1 LNTAFEIAKR
11 ISFYKQKNYTR
22 FIVRLSIAATAI
34 SVAAILLTFSIV
46 NGFQSTISSKL
57 YTFWGHIQI
66 SAVDGAN
73 LKEDSQV
80 IKNIQ
85 TIPNIQSASAF
96 LNQTMVLGK
105 DIEIEGLNAKGIADF
120 TNIPNLIQGR
130 LIQKNSQTS
139 AKEIVLSKNI
149 AAKLNIAIGDQV
161 RLYFFQKNQV
171 QERKLTVVGLFHSGI
186 EEYDLKNVFVDIHL
200 LQQLMQDPTAIT
212 GYQINVKDLNKIA
225 ETQID
230 IQSKL
235 PDNWVGSA
243 SSDLYPQLFDW
254 IQVQNINRNITIVIM
269 LLIAVV
275 NLITCLLILLLE
287 RIPMIGSLNAMGATN
302 TMIQKVFLYQAS
314 FIAWIGIGLGV
325 LIGLGLSLLQLKF
338 QWIHLDESA
347 YLIDVLPIQI
357 QPLQVV
363 GVIFGT
369 AIICYLSFL
378 LPTIWIKKISPA
390 KAIIPVATAAFKD
403 SAAPYFGIVIGSVI
417 NDKMGGRI
425 PFDSLP
431 ITNMPSLA
439 KAVVCIDFPSS
450 TAP

>member
-1 LNTAFEIAKR
+1 MNTAFEIAKR

-243 SSDLYPQLFDW
+243 SSALYPQLFDW

-338 QWIHLDESA
+338 QWIQLDESA

-357 QPLQVV
+357 QPLQVI

-369 AIICYLSFL
+369 SIVCYLSFL

-390 KAIIPVATAAFKD
+390 KAIRF
-403 SAAPYFGIVIGSVI
+403 
-417 NDKMGGRI
+417 N
-425 PFDSLP
+425 
-431 ITNMPSLA
+431 
-439 KAVVCIDFPSS
+439 
-450 TAP
+450 

>member
-57 YTFWGHIQI
+57 YAFWGHIQI

-73 LKEDSQV
+73 LKEDSLV

-105 DIEIEGLNAKGIADF
+105 DIEIEGLNAKGISDYN
-120 TNIPNLIQGR
+120 NIPNLIQGR
-130 LIQKNSQTS
+130 LIQKNSQSS

-149 AAKLNIAIGDQV
+149 AAKLNITIGDQV

-171 QERKLTVVGLFHSGI
+171 QERKLTVVGIFHSGI

-200 LQQLMQDPTAIT
+200 LQQLIQDPTAIT
-212 GYQINVKDLNKIA
+212 GYQINVKELSKIA
-225 ETQID
+225 ETQND

-235 PDNWVGSA
+235 PDNWVCSA
-243 SSDLYPQLFDW
+243 STAIYPQLFDW

-302 TMIQKVFLYQAS
+302 KMIQKVFLYQAS

-325 LIGLGLSLLQLKF
+325 VIGLGLSFLQLKF
-338 QWIHLDESA
+338 QWIQLDESA

-357 QPLQVV
+357 QPLQVI
-363 GVIFGT
+363 GVIIGT
-369 AIICYLSFL
+369 AIVSYLSFL

-390 KAIIPVATAAFKD
+390 KAI
-403 SAAPYFGIVIGSVI
+403 
-417 NDKMGGRI
+417 R
-425 PFDSLP
+425 FD
-431 ITNMPSLA
+431 
-439 KAVVCIDFPSS
+439 
-450 TAP
+450 

>member
-1 LNTAFEIAKR
+1 MNTAFEIAKR

-149 AAKLNIAIGDQV
+149 AAKLNITIGDQV

-200 LQQLMQDPTAIT
+200 LQQLIQDPTAIT
-212 GYQINVKDLNKIA
+212 GYQINVKELSKIA
-225 ETQID
+225 ETQND

-235 PDNWVGSA
+235 PDNWVCSA
-243 SSDLYPQLFDW
+243 STAIYPQLFDW

-287 RIPMIGSLNAMGATN
+287 RIPMIGSLNVMGATN
-302 TMIQKVFLYQAS
+302 KMIQKVFLYQAS

-325 LIGLGLSLLQLKF
+325 VIGLGLSFLQLKF
-338 QWIHLDESA
+338 QWIQLDESA

-357 QPLQVV
+357 QPLQVI
-363 GVIFGT
+363 GVIIGT
-369 AIICYLSFL
+369 AIVSYLSFL

-390 KAIIPVATAAFKD
+390 KAI
-403 SAAPYFGIVIGSVI
+403 
-417 NDKMGGRI
+417 R
-425 PFDSLP
+425 FD
-431 ITNMPSLA
+431 
-439 KAVVCIDFPSS
+439 
-450 TAP
+450 

>member
-338 QWIHLDESA
+338 QWIQLDESA

-357 QPLQVV
+357 QPLQVI

-369 AIICYLSFL
+369 AMVSYLSFL

-390 KAIIPVATAAFKD
+390 KAIRF
-403 SAAPYFGIVIGSVI
+403 
-417 NDKMGGRI
+417 N
-425 PFDSLP
+425 
-431 ITNMPSLA
+431 
-439 KAVVCIDFPSS
+439 
-450 TAP
+450 

>member
-57 YTFWGHIQI
+57 YAFWGHIQI

-73 LKEDSQV
+73 LKDDSLV

-105 DIEIEGLNAKGIADF
+105 DIEIEGLNAKGISDYN
-120 TNIPNLIQGR
+120 NIPNLIQGR
-130 LIQKNSQTS
+130 LIQKNSQSS

-149 AAKLNIAIGDQV
+149 AAKLNITIGDQV

-200 LQQLMQDPTAIT
+200 LQQLIQDPTAIT
-212 GYQINVKDLNKIA
+212 GYQINVKELSKIA
-225 ETQID
+225 ETQND

-235 PDNWVGSA
+235 PDNWVCSA
-243 SSDLYPQLFDW
+243 STAIYPQLFDW

-287 RIPMIGSLNAMGATN
+287 RIPMIGSLNVMGATN
-302 TMIQKVFLYQAS
+302 KMIQKVFLYQAS

-325 LIGLGLSLLQLKF
+325 VIGLGLSFLQLKF
-338 QWIHLDESA
+338 QWIQLDESA

-357 QPLQVV
+357 QPLQVI
-363 GVIFGT
+363 GVIIGT
-369 AIICYLSFL
+369 AIVSYLSFL

-390 KAIIPVATAAFKD
+390 KAI
-403 SAAPYFGIVIGSVI
+403 
-417 NDKMGGRI
+417 R
-425 PFDSLP
+425 FD
-431 ITNMPSLA
+431 
-439 KAVVCIDFPSS
+439 
-450 TAP
+450 

>member
-1 LNTAFEIAKR
+1 MNTAFEIAKR

-120 TNIPNLIQGR
+120 TNIPNLIKGR

-243 SSDLYPQLFDW
+243 SSALYPQLFDW

-338 QWIHLDESA
+338 QWIQLDESA
-347 YLIDVLPIQI
+347 YLIDILPIQI
-357 QPLQVV
+357 QPLQVI

-369 AIICYLSFL
+369 VIVSYLSFL

-390 KAIIPVATAAFKD
+390 KAIRF
-403 SAAPYFGIVIGSVI
+403 
-417 NDKMGGRI
+417 N
-425 PFDSLP
+425 
-431 ITNMPSLA
+431 
-439 KAVVCIDFPSS
+439 
-450 TAP
+450 